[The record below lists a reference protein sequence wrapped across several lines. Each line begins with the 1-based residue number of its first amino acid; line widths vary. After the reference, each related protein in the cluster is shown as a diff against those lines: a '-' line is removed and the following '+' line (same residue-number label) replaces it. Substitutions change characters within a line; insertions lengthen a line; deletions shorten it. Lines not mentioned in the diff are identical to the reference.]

1 MQFCQFLRMRK
12 KKAKT
17 VITVKNKIV
26 GVLEVKFLIVLFF
39 LEINIP
45 SAEVPDSNN
54 ATTKKIKAIV
64 IILILDIPND

>member
-1 MQFCQFLRMRK
+1 MPVSANEK